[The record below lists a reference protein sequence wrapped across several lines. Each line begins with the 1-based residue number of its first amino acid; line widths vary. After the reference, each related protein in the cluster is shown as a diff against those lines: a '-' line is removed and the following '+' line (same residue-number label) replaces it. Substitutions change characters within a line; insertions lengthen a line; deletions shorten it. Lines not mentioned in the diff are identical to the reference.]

1 MSGEDSGDEE
11 KREEAL
17 RKKRERVKGQRFR
30 KKEGIEKRIFGKK
43 RARGRTEMT
52 TGNREKRREGLY
64 WGGKRGRE

>member
-1 MSGEDSGDEE
+1 M
-11 KREEAL
+11 